1 MGLKGT
7 KKEMLFIL
15 GQFFQKTNN
24 RFSKFP
30 LDVSVSK
37 AEFIDVIRGMK
48 VVCKSE
54 RAIYLNLEMLQKE
67 KYLIY
72 SDRDLKMSRKG
83 FSEYDRIRKEIE
95 RFSRISHS
103 VEKGKIKFK
112 RKTQT
117 RLKF

>member
-1 MGLKGT
+1 MGVTGT

-15 GQFFQKTNN
+15 GQFFNKTNR

-48 VVCKSE
+48 AVSKTE
-54 RAIYLNLEMLQKE
+54 RALYRNLEVLQKE
-67 KYLIY
+67 KYLVY
-72 SDRDLKMSRKG
+72 GDRDLKMSRKG
-83 FSEYDRIRKEIE
+83 FLEYERVRKEVE
-95 RFSRISHS
+95 HFRKISDS
-103 VEKGKIKFK
+103 VEAGRIKFK

-117 RLKF
+117 RLKV